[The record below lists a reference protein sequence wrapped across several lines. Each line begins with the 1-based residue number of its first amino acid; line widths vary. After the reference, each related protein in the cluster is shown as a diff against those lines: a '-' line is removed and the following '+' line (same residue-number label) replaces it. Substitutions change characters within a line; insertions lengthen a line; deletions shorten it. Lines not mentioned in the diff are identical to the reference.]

1 MAAGV
6 IITETNTGSVV
17 TDIITNINYG
27 SDDSFDIV
35 IATFPINRGDYSYE
49 KFNRLKLSNLSGSSQ
64 IDTFKVWLSGTEDTG
79 IIHDCNLTGAIL
91 DEAYHTPINT
101 ISSEAV
107 RVAPTSVPTNP
118 NLGKSGANTPM
129 TSTGQYSDYNIS
141 QVETQGGASPGDQTT
156 LNWYYQYDE
165 Q

>member
-1 MAAGV
+1 MPAGV
-6 IITETNTGSVV
+6 IITETNTGSVT

-35 IATFPINRGDYSYE
+35 VATFPINRGDYSFE
-49 KFNRLKLSNLSGSSQ
+49 KASRLKLSALSGSNQ
-64 IDTFKVWLSGTEDTG
+64 IDTFKVWLSGTEDSG
-79 IIHDCNLTGAIL
+79 IVHLTNLSSSIN
-91 DEAYHTPINT
+91 DDAYHTPLVT
-101 ISSEAV
+101 VSSVAV
-107 RVAPTSVPTNP
+107 NAVPITVPTNP

-129 TSTGQYSDYNIS
+129 DSDGQYSDINWS
-141 QVETQGGASPGDQTT
+141 QAETQGGAAPGNQTT

>member
-6 IITETNTGSVV
+6 IITETNTGSVI

-27 SDDSFDIV
+27 SDDSFNIV
-35 IATFPINRGDYSYE
+35 IATNPINRGNFSFE

-64 IDTFKVWLSGTEDTG
+64 IDTFIVWLSGTEDTG
-79 IIHDCNLTGAIL
+79 IVHDTNLTGSIL
-91 DEAYHTPINT
+91 DEAYHTPIET
-101 ISSEAV
+101 VSSEAI
-107 RVAPTSVPTNP
+107 RVAPTAPPSLP
-118 NLGKSGANTPM
+118 NFGKSGANTAM
-129 TSTGQYSDYNIS
+129 DTNGQYSDYHIS
-141 QVETQGGASPGDQTT
+141 QAETQGGASPGDQTT